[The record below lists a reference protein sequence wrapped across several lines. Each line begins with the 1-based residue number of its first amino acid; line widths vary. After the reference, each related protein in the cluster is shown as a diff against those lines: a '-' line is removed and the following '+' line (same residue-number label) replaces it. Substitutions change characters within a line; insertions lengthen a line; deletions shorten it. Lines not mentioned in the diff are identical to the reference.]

1 MELINHDTTFGLL
14 VLFAYGI
21 SMTWV
26 LNWLTKKLYGES
38 KYPSKNDAPPAQK
51 IQIFINSGRGSGRP
65 DADRSTVA
73 PVKRG

>member
-1 MELINHDTTFGLL
+1 MELINDKYTFGLV

-21 SMTWV
+21 AMDWV
-26 LNWLTKKLYGES
+26 LKWLTKKLYGES
-38 KYPSKNDAPPAQK
+38 KYSPKNDAPPAQK

-65 DADRSTVA
+65 DADRSTIA

>member
-38 KYPSKNDAPPAQK
+38 NNSPKNDAPPALK
-51 IQIFINSGRGSGRP
+51 IQFFINSGRGSGRP